1 MTLIPD
7 EESIAVSVETQY
19 IKEQSKPD
27 SDFYVFSYT
36 ITITNNGHETAQL
49 MTRHWVIV
57 DSNSKKQEVRGDG
70 VVGEQP
76 ILKPG
81 ESFVYTSGTMIETPV
96 GTMQGSYGMMG
107 ENGNSFDA
115 MVNEFI
121 LATPRVLH

>member
-7 EESIAVSVETQY
+7 ESINVSVETQY

-36 ITITNNGHETAQL
+36 ITITNNGLETAQL
-49 MTRHWVIV
+49 MTRHWVIT
-57 DSNSKKQEVRGDG
+57 DSNSKSQEVRGDG

-76 ILKPG
+76 VLKPG

-96 GTMQGSYGMMG
+96 GTMHGSYGMMG

-115 MVNEFI
+115 PIDEFI

>member
-7 EESIAVSVETQY
+7 ESIDVSVETQY

-36 ITITNNGHETAQL
+36 ITITNNGLETAQL
-49 MTRHWVIV
+49 MTRHWVIT
-57 DSNSKKQEVRGDG
+57 DSNSKSQEVRGDG

-76 ILKPG
+76 LLKPG
-81 ESFVYTSGTMIETPV
+81 ESFVYSSGTMIETPV
-96 GTMQGSYGMMG
+96 GTMHGSYGMMG

-115 MVNEFI
+115 VIQEFI

>member
-1 MTLIPD
+1 MTLIID
-7 EESIAVSVETQY
+7 DSIDVSVETQY

-36 ITITNNGHETAQL
+36 ITITNNSHETAQL
-49 MTRHWVIV
+49 MTRHWVII

-115 MVNEFI
+115 IVNEFI

>member
-1 MTLIPD
+1 MTLMLD
-7 EESIAVSVETQY
+7 ESIDVSVETQY

-27 SDFYVFSYT
+27 QDFYVFSYT
-36 ITITNNGHETAQL
+36 ITITNNGIETAQL
-49 MTRHWVIV
+49 MTRHWVIT
-57 DSNSKKQEVRGDG
+57 DANSKVQEVHGDG

-96 GTMQGSYGMMG
+96 GTMQGSYGMMD

-115 MVNEFI
+115 TINEFI

>member
-7 EESIAVSVETQY
+7 ESINVSVETQY

-36 ITITNNGHETAQL
+36 ITITNNGLENAQL
-49 MTRHWVIV
+49 LTRHWVIT
-57 DSNSKKQEVRGDG
+57 DANSKTQEVRGDG

-81 ESFVYTSGTMIETPV
+81 ESFVYTSGTMIETAV
-96 GTMQGSYGMMG
+96 GTMLGSYGMQDD
-107 ENGNSFDA
+107 NGNKFDA
-115 MVNEFI
+115 TINEFI

>member
-1 MTLIPD
+1 MTLILNK
-7 EESIAVSVETQY
+7 SIDVSVETQY
-19 IKEQSKPD
+19 IKEQSKPEQ
-27 SDFYVFSYT
+27 DFYVFSYT
-36 ITITNNGHETAQL
+36 ITITNNGREAAQL
-49 MTRHWVIV
+49 MTRHWLIK
-57 DSNSKKQEVRGDG
+57 DSNSKSQEVRGDG

-96 GTMQGSYGMMG
+96 GTMRGSYGMVG

-115 MVNEFI
+115 TINEFI

>member
-7 EESIAVSVETQY
+7 ESINVSVETQY

-36 ITITNNGHETAQL
+36 ITITNNGFETAQL
-49 MTRHWVIV
+49 MTRHWVIT
-57 DSNSKKQEVRGDG
+57 DSNSKSQEVRGDG

-115 MVNEFI
+115 MINEFI

>member
-1 MTLIPD
+1 MTLILD
-7 EESIAVSVETQY
+7 ESIDVSVETQY

-36 ITITNNGHETAQL
+36 ITITNNGLETAQL
-49 MTRHWVIV
+49 MTRHWVII

-96 GTMQGSYGMMG
+96 GTMHGSYGMMG

-115 MVNEFI
+115 IVNEFI

>member
-1 MTLIPD
+1 MTLILD
-7 EESIAVSVETQY
+7 ESIDVSVETNY

-36 ITITNNGHETAQL
+36 ITITNNGFETAQL
-49 MTRHWVIV
+49 MTRHWVIT
-57 DSNSKKQEVRGDG
+57 DSNSKTQEVRGDG

-81 ESFVYTSGTMIETPV
+81 ESFVYSSGTMIETPV
-96 GTMQGSYGMMG
+96 GTMHGSYGMMG

-115 MVNEFI
+115 TINEFI

>member
-1 MTLIPD
+1 MTLILD
-7 EESIAVSVETQY
+7 ESIDVSVETNY

-36 ITITNNGHETAQL
+36 ITITNNGLETAQL
-49 MTRHWVIV
+49 MTRHWVIT
-57 DSNSKKQEVRGDG
+57 DSNSKTQEVRGDG

-81 ESFVYTSGTMIETPV
+81 ESFVYSSGTMIETPV
-96 GTMQGSYGMMG
+96 GTMHGSYGMMG

-115 MVNEFI
+115 TINEFI

>member
-1 MTLIPD
+1 MTLILD
-7 EESIAVSVETQY
+7 DSIDVSVETNY

-36 ITITNNGHETAQL
+36 ITITNNGIETAQL
-49 MTRHWVIV
+49 MTRHWVIT
-57 DSNSKKQEVRGDG
+57 DSNSKTQEVRGDG

-81 ESFVYTSGTMIETPV
+81 ESFVYSSGTMIETPV
-96 GTMQGSYGMMG
+96 GTMHGSYGMMG

-115 MVNEFI
+115 TINEFI

>member
-1 MTLIPD
+1 MTLILD
-7 EESIAVSVETQY
+7 ESIDVSVETQY

-36 ITITNNGHETAQL
+36 ITITNNGIETAQL
-49 MTRHWVIV
+49 MTRHWVIT
-57 DSNSKKQEVRGDG
+57 DSNSKVQEVKGDG

-115 MVNEFI
+115 TINEFI

>member
-7 EESIAVSVETQY
+7 ESIDVSVETQY

-27 SDFYVFSYT
+27 QDFYVFSYT
-36 ITITNNGHETAQL
+36 ITITNNGFETAQL
-49 MTRHWVIV
+49 MTRHWVIT
-57 DSNSKKQEVRGDG
+57 DSNSKRQEVRGDG

-96 GTMQGSYGMMG
+96 GTMHGSYGMMG

-115 MVNEFI
+115 TINEFI

>member
-7 EESIAVSVETQY
+7 ETIDVSVETQY

-36 ITITNNGHETAQL
+36 ITITNNGFETAQL
-49 MTRHWVIV
+49 MTRHWVIT
-57 DSNSKKQEVRGDG
+57 DSNSKSQEVRGDG

-96 GTMQGSYGMMG
+96 GTMHGSYGMMG

-115 MVNEFI
+115 SINEFI

>member
-1 MTLIPD
+1 MTLILNK
-7 EESIAVSVETQY
+7 SIDVSVETQY

-27 SDFYVFSYT
+27 QDFYVFSYT
-36 ITITNNGHETAQL
+36 ITITNNGIEAAQL
-49 MTRHWVIV
+49 MTRHWLIK
-57 DSNSKKQEVRGDG
+57 DSNSKSQEVRGDG

-96 GTMQGSYGMMG
+96 GTMRGSYGMVG

-115 MVNEFI
+115 TINEFI

>member
-1 MTLIPD
+1 MTLITD
-7 EESIAVSVETQY
+7 VSIDVSVETQY

-36 ITITNNGHETAQL
+36 ITITNNGFETTQL
-49 MTRHWVIV
+49 MTRHWVIT
-57 DSNSKKQEVRGDG
+57 DSNSKRQEVRGDG

-115 MVNEFI
+115 PINEFI

>member
-1 MTLIPD
+1 MTLILD
-7 EESIAVSVETQY
+7 DSIDVSVETNY

-36 ITITNNGHETAQL
+36 ITITNNGLETAQL
-49 MTRHWVIV
+49 MTRHWVIT
-57 DSNSKKQEVRGDG
+57 DSNSKTQEVRGDG

-81 ESFVYTSGTMIETPV
+81 ESFVYSSGTMIETPV
-96 GTMQGSYGMMG
+96 GTMHGSYGMMG

-115 MVNEFI
+115 TINEFI